1 MLQRASCSRARTS
14 RTRIHRSKAVGEP
27 PLLLPFSVFFAIR
40 DAVSA
45 AGDHRIDPPLR
56 APATSEAILR
66 RHHGGA
72 GGAGALAMASLRDTA
87 AAWLARAQRA
97 VVVEVLDA
105 RGSVPRGT
113 GTRMLVGAA
122 DLAGTIG
129 GGHLEL
135 KAIEQARALLAG
147 QGRPPLSVHYPLGPA
162 LGQCCGGAVTLGFA
176 PLDAAALAAWPVDAP
191 RFHLQLYGA
200 GHVGRAIVRA
210 LAPLHCVVDWVD
222 EREEE
227 FPASFDGLGGPWPAH
242 IRKVCVDAVEGEVA
256 TAPPGAFYLVLTHL
270 HDLDLRISE
279 AILRRGDFG
288 FFGLIGSK
296 TKRNRFIHRF
306 AQRGIDPAAIARM
319 VCPIGIDG
327 ISGKEPEVIAV
338 AVAAQLVRASDPG
351 PGHATL
357 RQRAV
362 AAPV

>member
-1 MLQRASCSRARTS
+1 
-14 RTRIHRSKAVGEP
+14 
-27 PLLLPFSVFFAIR
+27 
-40 DAVSA
+40 
-45 AGDHRIDPPLR
+45 
-56 APATSEAILR
+56 
-66 RHHGGA
+66 
-72 GGAGALAMASLRDTA
+72 MACLRDTA
-87 AAWLARAQRA
+87 AAWLACGQRA
-97 VVVEVLDA
+97 TVVEVLDA
-105 RGSVPRGT
+105 RGSVPRGA
-113 GTRMLVGAA
+113 GTRMLVGAS

-135 KAIEQARALLAG
+135 QAIAQARALLAG

-176 PLDAAALAAWPVDAP
+176 PLDAAALVAWPLVPP
-191 RFHLQLYGA
+191 RFRLQLYGA

-210 LAPLHCVVDWVD
+210 LAPLHCVVDWID
-222 EREEE
+222 EREDE

-242 IRKVCVDAVEGEVA
+242 IRRLCVDEVEAEVA
-256 TAPPGAFYLVLTHL
+256 TAPPGAYYLVLTHQ

-296 TKRNRFIHRF
+296 TKRNRFVHRF
-306 AQRGIDPAAIARM
+306 EQRGIDLAAIARM
-319 VCPIGIDG
+319 ACPIGIDG

-351 PGHATL
+351 RAHAALRPG
-357 RQRAV
+357 AV
-362 AAPV
+362 AV